1 MADFPCKNPNCKS
14 FGQSHPNCRCGGPGQ
29 NGYAEGGEVEAYC
42 SKGSAHSPDCQYFDE
57 GGKADEPPPSFEATQ
72 PISASPQPSGTVNA
86 DAPPPS
92 FEATEPVKE
101 DAPPPSFEATE
112 PGANDKYSTPG
123 QQALTAVEGA
133 VRGVAGP
140 VATAGEILASKV
152 NPVDIPLH
160 GPLATLGKIGLSK
173 LQEMDI
179 SPEAQAAR
187 SEANPSIHAGS
198 EIASTVGS
206 MMTGAGEAGLAL
218 KAGEAAAKW
227 AGLGKLGSGILA
239 NGLQNALIQGG
250 DEISKGMLSQ
260 GDPTH
265 PVAAALVHMA
275 AAGLIGGA
283 AHGVFSS
290 LGAGAEKGFGAL
302 EDAKLG
308 TKAENFLRGVG
319 YASDPASKPIYDPF
333 LHEYTKPLENSA
345 FKAGQK
351 AYEGFMSKTPD
362 ELAYIASKGV
372 AATASTFLPGGV
384 ATYEALQS
392 ILKPYMKPLANKAIS
407 ITDKYIPG
415 AVAKALSM
423 GETTGLFH
431 IIDHAKGIGKAA
443 KKMSDGVESLFKAG
457 GNQVVPEVVSPRD
470 KERINAY
477 VEGGGPNAELD
488 QEKQKEP
495 TPQPGPSAP
504 PPPAYAEG
512 GNVAPDISMPSPEAP
527 PLPQANPIAAVY
539 PEQDMLLQAAK
550 GRMYNYLNNLRPQPQ
565 MGAKPF
571 DTQVKD
577 KNKERTYDRALEVA
591 HAPLSILNH
600 IKRGTIT
607 PEHVQHLN
615 GIYPEVYNSL
625 SQKLMERASQ
635 AQMKG
640 HKLDYKTRVAMSMF
654 LGQPLDSTMTPQAI
668 MAAQSSSM
676 SGKQQPPPA
685 PPKKSTAALSKL
697 PQQYQTAS
705 QSLETRHQRQ
715 K

>member
-1 MADFPCKNPNCKS
+1 MSYLPCKNPNCHS
-14 FGQSHPNCRCGGPGQ
+14 EGQPHPNCRCYAPGM
-29 NGYAEGGEVEAYC
+29 AEGGEVGHYC
-42 SKGSAHSPDCQYFDE
+42 DSGNAHDEGCQYYVE
-57 GGKADEPPPSFEATQ
+57 GGEMIDPAQVQIT
-72 PISASPQPSGTVNA
+72 PQPEQ
-86 DAPPPS
+86 PS
-92 FEATEPVKE
+92 QQVQPNEPIDPAQVQIGKAQ
-101 DAPPPSFEATE
+101 DNE
-112 PGANDKYSTPG
+112 PIDPEQVEIQSPTSKYETPG
-123 QQALTAVEGA
+123 QQALTAAEGA
-133 VRGVAGP
+133 MRGYAGP
-140 VATAGEILASKV
+140 LATLGESAASKV
-152 NPVDIPLH
+152 NPADIPLH

-173 LQEMDI
+173 LQGMDI

-187 SEANPSIHAGS
+187 SEANPGIHTGS

-218 KAGEAAAKW
+218 KAGEAAAKY
-227 AGLGKLGSGILA
+227 AKLGKLGSGILA
-239 NGLQNALIQGG
+239 NGIQNALIQGG
-250 DEISKGMLSQ
+250 DEISKGMLGQ

-265 PVAAALVHMA
+265 PVAAALVHMG

-283 AHGVFSS
+283 AHGIFSTIGS
-290 LGAGAEKGFGAL
+290 AAEKGFGAL
-302 EDAKLG
+302 ENSKLG
-308 TKAENFLRGVG
+308 TKAENFLRGIG

-333 LHEYTKPLENSA
+333 IHEVTTPLENSA

-351 AYEGFMSKTPD
+351 LYEGFRTKTPD

-372 AATASTFLPGGV
+372 AASLSSVLPGGV

-392 ILKPYMKPLANKAIS
+392 ILKPYMKPLANKAVS
-407 ITDKYIPG
+407 VTDKYVPG

-423 GETTGLFH
+423 GETSGLFH
-431 IIDHAKGIGKAA
+431 IIDHAKSIGKAA
-443 KKMSDGVESLFKAG
+443 KKMTDGVESLFKSGAD
-457 GNQVVPEVVSPRD
+457 QAMPVSASPTD
-470 KERINAY
+470 KKRINDY
-477 VEGGGPNAELD
+477 VENGGPNAELD

-495 TPQPGPSAP
+495 TPQPGPTAP
-504 PPPAYAEG
+504 PTAFAEG
-512 GNVAPDISMPSPEAP
+512 GDIAPDLSMPANPEA
-527 PLPQANPIAAVY
+527 PQANPIATVY
-539 PEQDMLLQAAK
+539 PEQDMMLQAAK

-591 HAPLSILNH
+591 HAPLSVLNH

-625 SQKLMERASQ
+625 SQKLMERVSQ

-640 HKLDYKTRVAMSMF
+640 HKLDYKTRMAMSMF
-654 LGQPLDSTMTPQAI
+654 LGQALDSTMTPQAI

-676 SGKQQPPPA
+676 SGKQQQPLA